1 MFGAGEVVAEKIR
14 TDVFKVFRIRRS
26 MCASICTHLCILYFV
41 LQEAVQQ
48 PLQNTLIFKTQGWHH
63 LKTGFVPING
73 LKYCSLV
80 PNKGLRR
87 SLPTGL
93 LPPTNE
99 VWDKVMFLH
108 VSVILFTRGST

>member
-26 MCASICTHLCILYFV
+26 MGASICTHLCILYFV

-73 LKYCSLV
+73 LNIVLWSQIRGCDGHCQQVYYHPQMKFGTRLCSYTCL
-80 PNKGLRR
+80 
-87 SLPTGL
+87 
-93 LPPTNE
+93 
-99 VWDKVMFLH
+99 
-108 VSVILFTRGST
+108 